1 MSHFDVISETGMEWE
16 KSKMGKKYI
25 LNIFGAGLIAL
36 LFLLLGSVKVF
47 SRAKEVKHG
56 KRKKGL

>member
-1 MSHFDVISETGMEWE
+1 MEWE

-56 KRKKGL
+56 KGKRGK